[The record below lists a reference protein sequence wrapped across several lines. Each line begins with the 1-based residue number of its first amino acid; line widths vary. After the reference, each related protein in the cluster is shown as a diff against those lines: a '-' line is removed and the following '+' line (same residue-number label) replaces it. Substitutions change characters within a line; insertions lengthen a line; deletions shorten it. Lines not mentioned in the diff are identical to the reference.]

1 MDRQRKMEQI
11 PGNKAL
17 SFTRIDSLTGLKAVA
32 LLFIFWWHA
41 PVSKPDFDIGA
52 QMCQLLFICSGFL
65 TGYSSLK
72 KPCLPAA
79 SWKDPFKICLK
90 KLKAFWPLHALFTL
104 LWLVFLSD
112 TAFTPG
118 TAIKLIL
125 NLLLLQAWHP
135 APDVYMSFN
144 GVSWF
149 LSALLFC
156 YFLSPFLLKT
166 IRRGRKCIILA
177 FVAAFLARII
187 LNDLCWYFPKTFSW
201 FNTYSF
207 PPIRVLEFYLG
218 ILIVPL
224 YKHFDAKIRKM
235 EEKKR
240 TLIMTVAELSYVL
253 ALEWFLFFVSNKVSH
268 SLTPPVYLPLIILFA
283 CNTGLISKFLALKPF
298 RLFGKIQFQFF
309 IVHHFIIRIFLQY
322 NILENINIG
331 IRTILMLIAA
341 IAVSSLLY
349 LLHENITKR
358 ILK

>member
-1 MDRQRKMEQI
+1 MKQI
-11 PGNKAL
+11 PSNKAL

-72 KPCLPAA
+72 KTCLPAA

-322 NILENINIG
+322 GILENLNAY
-331 IRTILMLIAA
+331 IRTTVILITAL
-341 IAVSSLLY
+341 AVSVLFY
-349 LLHENITKR
+349 LLQKLITKHMIR
-358 ILK
+358 T